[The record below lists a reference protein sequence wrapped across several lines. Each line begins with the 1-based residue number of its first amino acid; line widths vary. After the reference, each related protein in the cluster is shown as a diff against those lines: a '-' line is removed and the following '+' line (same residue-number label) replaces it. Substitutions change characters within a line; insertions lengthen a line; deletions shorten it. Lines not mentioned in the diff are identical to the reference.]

1 LFLQKV
7 HVLMGYS
14 WVVRESVTILLA
26 ILVAGPI
33 SVFTAE
39 HVMQGFVQAQGWEPQ
54 GLGRQGLWEIR
65 LSAADE
71 ASNVCKADWSL

>member
-7 HVLMGYS
+7 HVFIKYLR
-14 WVVRESVTILLA
+14 VVRRSVTILLA

-33 SVFTAE
+33 SIFTAE
-39 HVMQGFVQAQGWEPQ
+39 HVMQGFVQAQGWKSQ
-54 GLGRQGLWEIR
+54 GLARQGLWEMR

-71 ASNVCKADWSL
+71 ASNVCKAGWSL